1 MLFKLKDI
9 TVFKICNI
17 ITTFIWYSLNAQIF
31 CSKIIPPLRRP
42 TSYSC
47 SIFSKS
53 NDYSGMRGGNKFASL
68 STLVLAF
75 LYPVFLKTR
84 NYSRELLIRW
94 LLNSIKLLL
103 RTTLKFETGIF
114 YKATR
119 LQGREYERSDRT
131 SKRRSGNDYEEAESA
146 LQSSLIEYS

>member
-1 MLFKLKDI
+1 
-9 TVFKICNI
+9 
-17 ITTFIWYSLNAQIF
+17 
-31 CSKIIPPLRRP
+31 
-42 TSYSC
+42 
-47 SIFSKS
+47 
-53 NDYSGMRGGNKFASL
+53 MRGENKFASL